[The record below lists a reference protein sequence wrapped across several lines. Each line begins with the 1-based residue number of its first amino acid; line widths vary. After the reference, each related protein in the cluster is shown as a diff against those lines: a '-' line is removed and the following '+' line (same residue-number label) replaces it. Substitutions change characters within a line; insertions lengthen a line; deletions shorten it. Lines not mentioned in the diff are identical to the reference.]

1 MFAVGLVVAAAA
13 AACIAAGR
21 LLGRIRTDAAGKIF
35 LGLGGFFLALDI
47 ALVGAQ
53 IWWIAPLSIAAG
65 LLVGGM
71 YIRKRGLRT

>member
-1 MFAVGLVVAAAA
+1 MFSLGLVVAAAA

-21 LLGRIRTDAAGKIF
+21 LLGRIRQDASGKIF

-47 ALVGAQ
+47 SLVGAQ
-53 IWWIAPLSIAAG
+53 IWWLAPLSIAAG
-65 LLVGGM
+65 MLVGGF